1 MSREKAA
8 LALTLPIVAGFIDA
22 VGYLTLHHLFT
33 AHMSGNSA
41 RLGVLVG
48 QLNLDSAVPMVAA
61 VFLFIFGIAFAT
73 ALIEFATRRGVR
85 STTGLMLAV
94 QATMV
99 LVFMVY
105 GSTII
110 GPHGAV
116 HDHSPQGFYVLAAL
130 AILSI
135 GFQACALQRV
145 AGERTRT
152 AYVSGMLTKFAQ
164 ETVNWLFWLH
174 DGERRP
180 ESSYLSN
187 ALRGGSRRDA
197 IERAALFGGIWCFY
211 ICGAVAGSY
220 THSIW
225 LLWSLACPLS
235 LLVIMI
241 AVDLIRP
248 IHR

>member
-8 LALTLPIVAGFIDA
+8 LALMLPIVAGFIDA

-48 QLNLDSAVPMVAA
+48 QLNLASAVPMVAA
-61 VFLFIFGIAFAT
+61 VFLFIFGVAFAT
-73 ALIEFATRRGVR
+73 TLMEFATRRGVR
-85 STTGLMLAV
+85 SITALTLAV
-94 QATMV
+94 QAAMI

-105 GSTII
+105 GSTMI

-135 GFQACALQRV
+135 GFQTCALQRV

-164 ETVNWLFWLH
+164 ETVNWFFWLH
-174 DGERRP
+174 DGGERRQP
-180 ESSYLSN
+180 SYLSN
-187 ALRGGSRRDA
+187 ALRGGSRQEA
-197 IERAALFGGIWCFY
+197 SARAALFGGIWCFY

-220 THSIW
+220 THSMW
-225 LLWSLACPLS
+225 FLWSLACPLA
-235 LLVIMI
+235 LLVVII
-241 AVDLIRP
+241 AVDIIRP
-248 IHR
+248 IHG